1 MVRRLPLLVLLIA
14 AFIAAQP
21 LLHTHPLQGD
31 SANAASSSSCAICA
45 AHIGRLPIA
54 VPTIA
59 APQVI
64 VYTVAAPIVI
74 TIAVLTFSPRT
85 SRAPPAA

>member
-1 MVRRLPLLVLLIA
+1 MVRRLPLFVLLIA
-14 AFIAAQP
+14 AFIAAEP
-21 LLHTHPLQGD
+21 LLHTHPLQSD
-31 SANAASSSSCAICA
+31 SANTASSCTICA
-45 AHIGRLPIA
+45 TYTGRLPIP

-64 VYTVAAPIVI
+64 VYTVATPIVI
-74 TIAVLTFSPRT
+74 TIAVLTFSPRA

>member
-1 MVRRLPLLVLLIA
+1 LFAFLIA
-14 AFIAAQP
+14 AFVAAEP
-21 LLHTHPLQGD
+21 LLHTHPLRRD

-45 AHIGRLPIA
+45 AHIGRLPIP

-64 VYTVAAPIVI
+64 VYTVVAPIVI
-74 TIAVLTFSPRT
+74 TITVLNFSPRT